1 MHLLRLLAFAVLA
14 AIAAACATG
23 PSPAPDAVPSRPV
36 VMISLDGF
44 RPDYLDRGLTP
55 TLARL
60 AREGVRASM
69 RPSYPS
75 LTFPN
80 HYTLVTGLRPDRH
93 GIVENTMLDPA
104 LGRFTLSDR
113 VAVEDGRWWGGEP
126 LWLTLERRGLRSAS
140 IFWPG
145 TEGPIQGIQPHWW
158 SRYDA
163 ATTLDARVDRSLEWL
178 ALPAAEGPRLVLL
191 YIEHLDSAGHRHGPD
206 SSEVDAALAQVDAAL
221 ARLVDGLQRMQRE
234 VDLVIVSD
242 HGMTAL
248 DPRRV
253 VEIDA
258 LVALDRIDLIDDGP
272 TLNIAPRPGHEA
284 EVEAALLRPHAD
296 LACFRKHDVPARWH
310 YGRHPRVAPIVCQLE
325 PGAYALT
332 RADLATRDASRHR
345 GSHGYDPMHP
355 DMAALFIAHGPAF
368 AHGVTLPAFDN
379 VHVYPL
385 VAGLLGIPAAPNDGD
400 PRVLAPALRR
410 PPDVVPR

>member
-1 MHLLRLLAFAVLA
+1 MHLLRTLSFAGLALLASG
-14 AIAAACATG
+14 CARH
-23 PSPAPDAVPSRPV
+23 PAPAPDVASPPPV

-55 TLARL
+55 TLSRL
-60 AREGVRASM
+60 AREGVSASM

-93 GIVENTMLDPA
+93 GIVENTMIDPV

-113 VAVEDGRWWGGEP
+113 AAVEDGRWWGGEP

-145 TEGPIQGIQPHWW
+145 TEGPIEGIQPHWW
-158 SRYDA
+158 SRFEA
-163 ATTLDARVDRSLEWL
+163 SITLDARVERVLDWL
-178 ALPAAEGPRLVLL
+178 ALPVAQRPRLVLL

-206 SSEVDAALAQVDAAL
+206 SPEVDIALAQVDAAV
-221 ARLVDGLQRMQRE
+221 ARLVEGLQRMRRE

-248 DPRRV
+248 DPHHV

-258 LVALDRIDLIDDGP
+258 LVALDRIELIDDGP
-272 TLNIAPRPGHEA
+272 TLNIAPLPGHEA
-284 EVEAALLRPHAD
+284 DVEAALLRPHAD
-296 LACFRKHDVPARWH
+296 LACFRKQDVPAHWH

-325 PGAYALT
+325 AGAYAMT
-332 RADLATRDASRHR
+332 RADLATRDPSRHR
-345 GSHGYDPMHP
+345 GSHGYDPEHP

-368 AHGVTLPAFDN
+368 SRGVTLPAFDN
-379 VHVYPL
+379 VHVYTL

-400 PRVLAPALRR
+400 PRVFAPALRR
-410 PPDVVPR
+410 PPAIVPR